1 MNSVLFEYSIFSET
15 SPAQFLP
22 NSNWRAPLIG
32 QDIYYPLGNVH
43 LNLRI
48 RPPLTATWKHIDFKS
63 QTAPTLLLQIS
74 IIVSESVVSVYSSGN
89 DCPRHSNITMVCA
102 FKPASQWID
111 LTLVQDDNSFNVS
124 CGDGEI
130 TISKRENECRAVH
143 GTFDIFRIPELF
155 GANSVIYKNAP
166 PYWEM
171 PVENTH
177 IRHPL
182 KEFPLNMKMA
192 TSPEGVWRRL
202 TFYSTDKA
210 IKMEIFFYVTQTGIS
225 HVNMATCGTEQRAL
239 ESCQVEDGRWV
250 YLVLEKFGDLSLHIS
265 CNSGRPVVFGKDC
278 VTKIGNDLVYF
289 YPTFTVYGSFM
300 YQVGNLAGMM
310 TQMGWALG
318 MLQFS
323 TCYFC
328 LVIKKISLNISTGRF
343 TIHDP
348 IS

>member
-1 MNSVLFEYSIFSET
+1 MLNLFLIVNSVLFENSIFSET

-32 QDIYYPLGNVH
+32 QDIFYPLGNVPLH
-43 LNLRI
+43 LRI
-48 RPPLTATWKHIDFKS
+48 RVRPPLTETWNHIEFES
-63 QTAPTLLLQIS
+63 QTGPALLMKIF
-74 IIVSESVVSVYSSGN
+74 IFVSENGVFVGGLNCPGYSN
-89 DCPRHSNITMVCA
+89 NTMVCA

-124 CGDGEI
+124 CDDVEL
-130 TISKRENECRAVH
+130 TIFKRDWQCRVVH
-143 GTFDIFRIPELF
+143 GTFDIFKIPELF

-171 PVENTH
+171 PVGNTL

-182 KEFPLNMKMA
+182 EEFPLNMKMA
-192 TSPEGVWRRL
+192 TSLEGVWRRL

-250 YLVLEKFGDLSLHIS
+250 YLVLEKVGDLSLKIS

-289 YPTFTVYGSFM
+289 YPTSTDYGSFL

-310 TQMGWALG
+310 TQMG
-318 MLQFS
+318 
-323 TCYFC
+323 
-328 LVIKKISLNISTGRF
+328 
-343 TIHDP
+343 
-348 IS
+348 